1 MAAAAVAF
9 GLSGR
14 VLLTLADAPSNAPAD
29 AAVAPLDAA
38 VATLDA
44 AFAPAD
50 SAEDSSGAFRAA
62 AALAFGRIGRV
73 LLTLAFGAAFVDA
86 FGDAVAPFAPLD
98 VAVAPFAPL
107 VAVVAPFAPLVAV
120 VAPFAPLDAVVA
132 PADSADDSS
141 GAFRAAAAL
150 AFGLSGRVLLTKD
163 TLSACAD
170 FVCLTSPPVL

>member
-1 MAAAAVAF
+1 MAAAALAF

-107 VAVVAPFAPLVAV
+107 VAVVAPFAPL
-120 VAPFAPLDAVVA
+120 DAVVA

>member
-107 VAVVAPFAPLVAV
+107 VAVVAPFAPL
-120 VAPFAPLDAVVA
+120 DAVVA